1 MREFVGVR
9 SQFAQSTSLK
19 RELAVFTRIAILS
32 LRERLNPTSFR
43 IAHPD
48 EGDSVVAVR
57 NEIKELE
64 WLSNEGHVFDPGVE
78 ADQSLLDDEE
88 YKRLLDLEAKFRG
101 DSEYITGELFSAL
114 EKCQVRRSEI
124 LRNIVRSREPI
135 SEYVG
140 MSLYSSLEESLAS
153 QLNDV
158 LYLVDEH
165 SIRRISV
172 QLRLVESLDAY
183 PILSGAIRITQKE
196 NCAKQDV
203 VRLVLNKLPVPDES
217 VSWEQIIEYRSDPD
231 SQSKFLALR
240 HWMSEVARAELTP
253 AEVEEK
259 LEYLID
265 QYQQHMRLHRMKTN
279 VGTLETVVT
288 TGAEFLG
295 DLVSFKWGKA
305 AEALFSLR
313 RRRVALL
320 EGELTAPGN
329 EVAYIVKARET
340 FS

>member
-1 MREFVGVR
+1 MRDFVGV
-9 SQFAQSTSLK
+9 SSWFTILGQSSLK
-19 RELAVFTRIAILS
+19 RDALIFDRIALLDWPLLSSILKQDTTLGPEIEYLINKEIVFESSNDEAHLSRLKSNDEIRS
-32 LRERLNPTSFR
+32 LWDLFSKSADEAFKISRTLDLIPIKGTEGFRIVDKQRERAVQTEKLSPEEYAR
-43 IAHPD
+43 ILA
-48 EGDSVVAVR
+48 
-57 NEIKELE
+57 
-64 WLSNEGHVFDPGVE
+64 
-78 ADQSLLDDEE
+78 SLL
-88 YKRLLDLEAKFRG
+88 
-101 DSEYITGELFSAL
+101 
-114 EKCQVRRSEI
+114 EI
-124 LRNIVRSREPI
+124 LASNVIKGFEYRQRIVC
-135 SEYVG
+135 
-140 MSLYSSLEESLAS
+140 
-153 QLNDV
+153 
-158 LYLVDEH
+158 
-165 SIRRISV
+165 V
-172 QLRLVESLDAY
+172 QLRELYNLETY
-183 PILSGAIRITQKE
+183 PILPNYIHGALSTTTKSETVQITLKS
-196 NCAKQDV
+196 
-203 VRLVLNKLPVPDES
+203 LPIPDES
-217 VSWEQIIEYRSDPD
+217 VPWEQIIEYRSDPD

-265 QYQQHMRLHRMKTN
+265 QYRQHMRLHRMKTN

-320 EGELTAPGN
+320 EGELTAPGS

>member
-1 MREFVGVR
+1 MRELVGVV
-9 SQFAQSTSLK
+9 
-19 RELAVFTRIAILS
+19 ELIEIHDTASIKQEALLFDRIAA
-32 LRERLNPTSFR
+32 LRFSSTVSMMREQV
-43 IAHPD
+43 HPRMD
-48 EGDSVVAVR
+48 DYFDT
-57 NEIKELE
+57 LE
-64 WLSNEGHVFDPGVE
+64 WLFNEGIIFEPE
-78 ADQSLLDDEE
+78 QIALDEDASANHDYKQFLTLSQE
-88 YKRLLDLEAKFRG
+88 YA
-101 DSEYITGELFSAL
+101 A
-114 EKCQVRRSEI
+114 
-124 LRNIVRSREPI
+124 
-135 SEYVG
+135 
-140 MSLYSSLEESLAS
+140 
-153 QLNDV
+153 
-158 LYLVDEH
+158 
-165 SIRRISV
+165 SIRNLADEVERGIVEPEEEFIPVDVSPLLLALQHNVRFHSV
-172 QLRLVESLDAY
+172 LLRDKKGLDAHPIIHRNLQSTEY
-183 PILSGAIRITQKE
+183 PQATKSDIIQIA
-196 NCAKQDV
+196 
-203 VRLVLNKLPVPDES
+203 LNSLPIPDES
-217 VSWEQIIEYRSDPD
+217 TPWEQVIEYRSDPD

-265 QYQQHMRLHRMKTN
+265 QYQKHMQLHRMKTN

-329 EVAYIVKARET
+329 EVAYIVKAKER